1 MDDMNRR
8 DFLQAGARAGT
19 MAMLPALEALALP
32 LQARPAAGYALKV
45 LATNW
50 GFPGDHATFCTR
62 AKSAGYD
69 GFEIWV
75 PGDAKSRD
83 ELVREADRNG
93 LGYGFLAGGSDPDY
107 AKHAEQFK
115 SMVNLATDAK
125 PLYINCHSGKD
136 HFSFD
141 QNRALMDFTADVSAR
156 TGVPIYHETHRGR
169 SLFAAHVARKFI
181 EAIPSLRLTFD
192 VSHWCNV
199 AESLLADQAGTLA
212 IALDRVDHIHARI
225 GHAEGPQVNDPRA
238 PEWDAAV
245 KAHITWWDDIVARKK
260 REGKLMTILTEFGPP
275 DYLPTLP
282 YTRQPLAD
290 QWDINLYMLNLLR
303 KRYGT

>member
-1 MDDMNRR
+1 MNRR
-8 DFLQAGARAGT
+8 NFLETT
-19 MAMLPALEALALP
+19 MKMSTLSVLPAWDVQMEP
-32 LQARPAAGYALKV
+32 LNVPAKAGFSLKV

-50 GFPGDHATFCTR
+50 GFPGDHAAFCAR
-62 AKSAGYD
+62 AKSLTYH
-69 GFEIWV
+69 GFEMWV
-75 PGDAKSRD
+75 PGDARARD
-83 ELVREADRNG
+83 EVIREADKQG
-93 LGYGFLAGGSDPDY
+93 LVYGFLTGGSDPDY

-115 SMVNLATDAK
+115 SMVNLAAAAK

-169 SLFAAHVARKFI
+169 ALFAAHVARKFM
-181 EAIPSLRLTFD
+181 EALPNLRLTFD

-199 AESLLADQAGTLA
+199 AESLLADQADTLA
-212 IALDRVDHIHARI
+212 MAVDRVGHIHARI
-225 GHAEGPQVNDPRA
+225 GHPEGPQVNDPRA

-245 KAHITWWDDIVARKK
+245 KAHFAWWDKVAERKK
-260 REGKLMTILTEFGPP
+260 KEGNVMTILTEFGPP
-275 DYLPTLP
+275 DYMPTLP

-290 QWDINLYMLNLLR
+290 QWDINVHMLGVLR
-303 KRYGT
+303 KRYGI